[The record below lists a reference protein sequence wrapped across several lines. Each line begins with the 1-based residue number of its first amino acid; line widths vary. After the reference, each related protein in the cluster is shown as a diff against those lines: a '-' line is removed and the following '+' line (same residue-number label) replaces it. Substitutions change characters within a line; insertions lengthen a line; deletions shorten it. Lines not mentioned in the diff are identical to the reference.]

1 MRTTLRTVRPRFA
14 RSTGFALVA
23 TTWLA
28 ACSFTSG
35 PMWDELTP
43 VARPVLDHLDDDT
56 LRIRW
61 PASFTLGA
69 VDVYAGPSPDR
80 IDHSQPVA
88 HARAL
93 FTKVTI
99 DGFKRGERPFFEL
112 VADGGKKS
120 WIVAERKLPISGSDN
135 FRDIGG
141 YEADDG
147 RVVRWGLLYR
157 SNDLADLSAD
167 DIRYLNRLDVKLVC
181 DFRSEPERRR
191 SPNRPPESAET
202 AELTIQ
208 VEGVDPSAL
217 QERIRTGVR
226 ADQLELIML
235 NAYRSFV
242 TQHSDQFARM
252 FERILVEE
260 NLPTIVHCTAGKDRT
275 GFASAMILSALGVPE
290 DTIYEDYMATNE
302 YRAGYK
308 RWITRLVPI
317 YSLFRTRGT
326 DLEPLLDARRPY
338 LEASFDTIE
347 AHYGSVENYLE
358 TRLGLSSEEREQLRQ
373 AFLR

>member
-1 MRTTLRTVRPRFA
+1 MVDRI
-14 RSTGFALVA
+14 G
-23 TTWLA
+23 
-28 ACSFTSG
+28 G
-35 PMWDELTP
+35 
-43 VARPVLDHLDDDT
+43 DT

-61 PASFTLGA
+61 PASFSLGA
-69 VDVYAGPSPDR
+69 VDVYQGPAPDR
-80 IDHSQPVA
+80 IDRSAPVA
-88 HARAL
+88 RARAL
-93 FTKVTI
+93 FTKVVVE
-99 DGFKRGERPFFEL
+99 GVSRLERPFFEL
-112 VADGGKKS
+112 VADGGEKTR
-120 WIVAERKLPISGSDN
+120 IVAERKLPITGTDN

-141 YEADDG
+141 YEAEDG

-157 SNDLADLSAD
+157 SNNLADLTAD
-167 DIRYLNRLDVKLVC
+167 DLRYLNGLGVKLVC
-181 DFRSEPERRR
+181 DFRSEPERLRE
-191 SPNRPPESAET
+191 PNRPPDT
-202 AELTIQ
+202 AATEELTIQ
-208 VEGVDPSAL
+208 VEGVDPNAL

-242 TQHSDQFARM
+242 TQHSDQFATM
-252 FERILVEE
+252 FERILVDE

-290 DTIYEDYMATNE
+290 ETVYEDYLATNR

-317 YSLFRTRGT
+317 YSLFRTRGE

-347 AHYGSVENYLE
+347 AHYGTVDNYLE
-358 TRLGLSSEEREQLRQ
+358 TRLGLSSEEREHLRQ
-373 AFLR
+373 TFLR